1 MDGGGVVIRRG
12 GWALGILVG
21 LVSTIQ
27 AQDTVVLVHG
37 ILNKPFVMKAIEY
50 RLKKEGFQ
58 VMNWGYASTEKTIEE
73 YAADLKADL
82 DVRRTTGTL
91 HFVGFSL
98 GSIIARYYLA
108 HTPPAGVGRF
118 VQIAPP
124 NHGSK
129 WIDRLYTFK
138 AFRWV
143 YGTTAI
149 EQLKDG
155 SDFFKTCGVPACPL
169 GIIVGGNGTSVGY
182 NPVLDGDDDGS
193 VALSSAVL
201 PEAKDVVQVFAE
213 HTTLLASP
221 AVGRYTAAFLK
232 TGKFPADARRP
243 RQIAL
248 TPTGG
253 SK

>member
-1 MDGGGVVIRRG
+1 MTILMFLGSVVR
-12 GWALGILVG
+12 
-21 LVSTIQ
+21 

-37 ILNKPFVMKAIEY
+37 SLNKPFVRKAIEH
-50 RLKKEGFQ
+50 RLKKEGFE
-58 VMNWGYASTEKTIEE
+58 VINWEYASTEKTIEE

-98 GSIIARYYLA
+98 GSIITRYYLA

-155 SDFFKTCGVPACPL
+155 SGFFKTCGVPACPL
-169 GIIVGGNGTSVGY
+169 GIIVGGNGTSAGY
-182 NPVLDGDDDGS
+182 NPVLEGDDDGS
-193 VALSSAVL
+193 VALASAVL
-201 PEAKDVVQVFAE
+201 PEAKDVAQVFAE
-213 HTTLLASP
+213 HTLLLASP

-243 RQIAL
+243 RPI
-248 TPTGG
+248 PSIVTGG

>member
-1 MDGGGVVIRRG
+1 MSPRAR
-12 GWALGILVG
+12 WALGFLLFIGSV
-21 LVSTIQ
+21 VR

-50 RLKKEGFQ
+50 RLKKEGFE
-58 VMNWGYASTEKTIEE
+58 VINWGYASTEKTIEE

-82 DVRRTTGTL
+82 DVRPGTGTL

-98 GSIIARYYLA
+98 GSIITRYYLV

-143 YGTTAI
+143 YGTKAI

-155 SDFFKTCGVPACPL
+155 GEFFKTCGVPACPL
-169 GIIVGGNGTSVGY
+169 GIIVGGNGTSAGY

-193 VALSSAVL
+193 VALSSALL
-201 PEAKDVVQVFAE
+201 PEAKDVVQIFAE
-213 HTTLLASP
+213 HTALLASP
-221 AVGRYTAAFLK
+221 DVGRCTAAFLK

-243 RQIAL
+243 RPVASIIR
-248 TPTGG
+248 GG

>member
-1 MDGGGVVIRRG
+1 MDGVGLVIRRAR
-12 GWALGILVG
+12 WAAGLLLFLGASVR
-21 LVSTIQ
+21 
-27 AQDTVVLVHG
+27 AQETVVLVHG
-37 ILNKPFVMKAIEY
+37 ILNKPFVMKALERALI
-50 RLKKEGFQ
+50 KEGFA
-58 VMNWGYASTEKTIEE
+58 VINWGYASTEKTIEE

-82 DVRRTTGTL
+82 ELRHTTGTL

-98 GSIIARYYLA
+98 GSIITRYYLA
-108 HTPPAGVGRF
+108 HTPPPNVGRF

-124 NHGSK
+124 NRGSK
-129 WIDRLYTFK
+129 WVDRLYTFK

-143 YGTTAI
+143 FGTKAI

-155 SDFFKTCGVPACPL
+155 SDFLKNCGVSACPL
-169 GIIVGGNGTSVGY
+169 GIIVGGNGTEAGY
-182 NPVLDGDDDGS
+182 NPVLEGDDDGS

-213 HTTLLASP
+213 HSLLLASP
-221 AVGRYTAAFLK
+221 AVGRYTAAFLR

-243 RQIAL
+243 RQIAS
-248 TPTGG
+248 TITGG